1 MRSRWFGYIAVAL
14 SAALSVWVYPRL
26 PPQVA
31 THWDL
36 RGEPDGFSP
45 RLLAVALLPV
55 VMLALR
61 GVLAVLPSIDP
72 KGENYR
78 KFADTY
84 WLLFNGMIG
93 FMLLLHAVIVAHGIG
108 YPVRVDR
115 IAVGGIGLLFMLIGN
130 FLGRVEPNWFIGIR
144 TPWTLSSNAVW
155 RRTHRVGGWIF
166 VAGGGAIV
174 ATVFLPASALPIFL
188 GTVGLVVV
196 VPVVLSYLLWK
207 RERDASR

>member
-1 MRSRWFGYIAVAL
+1 MRSRWFGYVAVAL

-166 VAGGGAIV
+166 VGGGAAIV
-174 ATVFLPASALPIFL
+174 ATVFLPASALPIL
-188 GTVGLVVV
+188 VGTVGLVVV

-207 RERDASR
+207 RERDANG